1 MTQEMTKGEGLLRV
15 MDEHPDNG
23 LARKPKRDD
32 MKFEILDGQLKI
44 KNDYLTLTITY

>member
-32 MKFEILDGQLKI
+32 MKLKILGGQLQI
-44 KNDYLTLTITY
+44 KMATLPSQ